1 MLAEFHSPISFAM
14 PRDLVGASILNE
26 EAELREDA
34 DTPPRCQVEAGTV
47 KLERLVHEQPLQQY
61 AEKLGHA
68 PRHCFQL

>member
-1 MLAEFHSPISFAM
+1 M

-34 DTPPRCQVEAGTV
+34 DTPPRCQREADTV
-47 KLERLVHEQPLQQY
+47 QLERLVHEQLLQQY